1 MIRLLILTCCWCLH
15 ASSLIAAQQA
25 DPGAEVKPSADQGR
39 TGKYQVTQA
48 NGYNYWVCVPPTYSA
63 EHPAGIHLFFHGQ
76 GGQGGAEHFE
86 GWNDAFLNKYDLIGI
101 NMQYMDGDNMRDT
114 AGKTAAA
121 RRAVAQIIADYKILI
136 GKGVISSF
144 SGGGLPHSLF
154 SNQASKMR
162 GRDWPFCHSALYSS
176 NYRTDAAQGCPM
188 SWFVSVGTQEWT
200 LATLGIDGYHRTSE
214 LFAQIPLGGCSDVH
228 FKITRNKGHSVDP
241 REVASSS
248 DEFVRSNLAFAP
260 FLYAPDYAEP
270 ELRALVGCCG
280 ELDLGHASTLIA
292 KLTKSPLAPTLAAKI
307 GAIRALVDERL
318 QQITELSEHL
328 AVDDPPLATYYLP
341 LFQSHCHGTPADKAI
356 TAAIK
361 AASRDPQCSSTMQ
374 GYAAFIQEFPSLLPG
389 DGSSPR
395 PVAAKIPDLTA
406 MVKAMKASSEAGIM
420 AGEFLALTE

>member
-1 MIRLLILTCCWCLH
+1 MIRLLILSCWWCLY
-15 ASSLIAAQQA
+15 ASSVSAAQPA
-25 DPGAEVKPSADQGR
+25 DAGIEVKPSADQGR
-39 TGKYQVTQA
+39 LGKYQVTQP

-63 EHPAGIHLFFHGQ
+63 DHPAGIHLFFHGQ
-76 GGQGGAEHFE
+76 GGQGGAENFE
-86 GWNDAFLNKYDLIGI
+86 GWNDTFLKKYDLIGI

-121 RRAVAQIIADYKILI
+121 RHAVAQIIADYKILI

-188 SWFVSVGTQEWT
+188 SWFASVGTQEWT

-214 LFAQIPLGGCSDVH
+214 LFAQIPRGGCPDVH
-228 FKITRNKGHSVDP
+228 FKITKNKGHSVDP

-248 DEFVRSNLAFAP
+248 DEFVRSDLAFAP
-260 FLYAPDYAEP
+260 FLYAPDYPEP
-270 ELRALVGCCG
+270 ELRALVGCCS

-292 KLTKSPLAPTLAAKI
+292 KLTKSPLAPALASKVD
-307 GAIRALVDERL
+307 AIRVLVEERL
-318 QQITELSEHL
+318 KQITELSERL
-328 AVDDPPLATYYLP
+328 AVDDPPLAAYYLP
-341 LFQSHCHGTPADKAI
+341 LFQSRCHGTPADKAI
-356 TAAIK
+356 TAALK
-361 AASRDPQCSSTMQ
+361 TSSKDPQCSSTMQ
-374 GYAAFIQEFPSLLPG
+374 GYAAFIQAFPSLLPG

-395 PVAAKIPDLTA
+395 PVAAKIPDLSA
-406 MVKAMKASSEAGIM
+406 MVKAMKATCEAGIM
-420 AGEFLALTE
+420 AGEFLALSE